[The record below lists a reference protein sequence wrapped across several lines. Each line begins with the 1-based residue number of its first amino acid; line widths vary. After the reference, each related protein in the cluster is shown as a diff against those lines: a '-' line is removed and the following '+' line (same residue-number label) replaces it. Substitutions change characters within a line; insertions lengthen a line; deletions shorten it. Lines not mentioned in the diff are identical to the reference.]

1 MIAIVELHATTSGHG
16 LRKPQFNSNANLQS
30 ERPVFRLTHRSIN
43 IATSSQHPSGHDAPT
58 RVSRARHYPFCGSAG
73 NTKELERFYEEAVKS
88 PSSRFNE
95 FLVRAQRL
103 VACRSIAT
111 RQRSCPGSLQQIR
124 QCCDHENHIGARS
137 HPDLWAAPCGAAE
150 RAPCCERGGEDRIR
164 PTISALG
171 RNFRKM
177 L

>member
-1 MIAIVELHATTSGHG
+1 M
-16 LRKPQFNSNANLQS
+16 
-30 ERPVFRLTHRSIN
+30 
-43 IATSSQHPSGHDAPT
+43 APT
-58 RVSRARHYPFCGSAG
+58 ACRGRG
-73 NTKELERFYEEAVKS
+73 NTRCGYPLLRQRWEHEGVGEILRGSRQITVY
-88 PSSRFNE
+88 SRFNE

-137 HPDLWAAPCGAAE
+137 HPDLWATPCGAAE

-164 PTISALG
+164 PTISAPGQHEKAAGSYPRGLIQPAPIALPRIACAACSG
-171 RNFRKM
+171 AI
-177 L
+177 

>member
-1 MIAIVELHATTSGHG
+1 M
-16 LRKPQFNSNANLQS
+16 
-30 ERPVFRLTHRSIN
+30 RLTLVLQCVN
-43 IATSSQHPSGHDAPT
+43 
-58 RVSRARHYPFCGSAG
+58 CGSAG

-150 RAPCCERGGEDRIR
+150 RAPCEVGQTPRR
-164 PTISALG
+164 
-171 RNFRKM
+171 
-177 L
+177 